1 VTVVELDTA
10 GTGADFILAATA
22 LTGGAAAKGIFEAGV
37 WFGIIGVLAILFLG
51 MATLG
56 FLKKR

>member
-1 VTVVELDTA
+1 V
-10 GTGADFILAATA
+10 
-22 LTGGAAAKGIFEAGV
+22 KGVFEAGV

-56 FLKKR
+56 FLQKR

>member
-1 VTVVELDTA
+1 VELDTV
-10 GTGADFILAATA
+10 GTGAGFILAATT
-22 LTGGAAAKGIFEAGV
+22 LTGCAAVKGIFEAGV